1 MRRQL
6 LVDHVRHGLIGRRPV
21 AVAAA
26 EHGVTQSGERILWQ
40 AAVQP
45 FDELRGVIRRA
56 PGSAE
61 DQQPALSGSLPTIIV
76 ERAELVAAVDLG
88 EVGYACCQFFRR
100 AEVEPCHH
108 QRRVVS
114 WTGPRLR
121 RCRIRGGRH
130 GRTAGE
136 GATILVTRGRDLE
149 AVGLDRQRFFSC
161 IW

>member
-1 MRRQL
+1 
-6 LVDHVRHGLIGRRPV
+6 
-21 AVAAA
+21 
-26 EHGVTQSGERILWQ
+26 
-40 AAVQP
+40 
-45 FDELRGVIRRA
+45 
-56 PGSAE
+56 
-61 DQQPALSGSLPTIIV
+61 
-76 ERAELVAAVDLG
+76 
-88 EVGYACCQFFRR
+88 
-100 AEVEPCHH
+100 
-108 QRRVVS
+108 VS